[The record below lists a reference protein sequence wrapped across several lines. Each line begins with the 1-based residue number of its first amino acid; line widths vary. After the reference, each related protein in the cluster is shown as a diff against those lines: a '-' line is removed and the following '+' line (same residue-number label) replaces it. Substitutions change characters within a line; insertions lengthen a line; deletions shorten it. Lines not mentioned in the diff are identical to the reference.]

1 MCCIALGPPQHRE
14 LASAVT
20 CGGAS
25 SAPVTGITSRITA
38 AARLL
43 HGASCASAAM
53 RRRAQ
58 RRCKCRRRPR
68 LLWSRRAFR
77 ISGFPGSAFRDSL
90 WIREV
95 PKIETFLSSRFR
107 DSRTRIAAHCD
118 DPVLMYRTKS
128 TLRNLPGASSTF
140 FTNEIHLRC
149 APNFQF
155 PVSHVTASPH
165 SHISIHLISSF
176 PFPFRSSQAASN
188 QFPVSSFQSC
198 NLTALQGSISRGR

>member
-1 MCCIALGPPQHRE
+1 MKSHHEHGQSGKWKLGNWKFADRSPIAVPLRPAATSAGSFE
-14 LASAVT
+14 LVQSTHDRNQCAASRSGRRSIETLPAVT

-95 PKIETFLSSRFR
+95 PKIETFLSFQVPRFQNA
-107 DSRTRIAAHCD
+107 DCS
-118 DPVLMYRTKS
+118 
-128 TLRNLPGASSTF
+128 
-140 FTNEIHLRC
+140 
-149 APNFQF
+149 
-155 PVSHVTASPH
+155 
-165 SHISIHLISSF
+165 
-176 PFPFRSSQAASN
+176 
-188 QFPVSSFQSC
+188 
-198 NLTALQGSISRGR
+198 AL

>member
-1 MCCIALGPPQHRE
+1 MTRRTCCNAT
-14 LASAVT
+14 ASAEPLQT
-20 CGGAS
+20 PA
-25 SAPVTGITSRITA
+25 TA
-38 AARLL
+38 AIAVVA
-43 HGASCASAAM
+43 AS
-53 RRRAQ
+53 
-58 RRCKCRRRPR
+58 
-68 LLWSRRAFR
+68 FR
-77 ISGFPGSAFRDSL
+77 ISTFQDPIFRHLSVDVKSQRSKRFWFPGFRN
-90 WIREV
+90 
-95 PKIETFLSSRFR
+95 
-107 DSRTRIAAHCD
+107 SRTQIAAHCD

-155 PVSHVTASPH
+155 PVSHVAASPH

-198 NLTALQGSISRGR
+198 NLTALQGSISSFHLPGSLFHQGAYRNKGLFPVSTFQDGF